1 MRIMTVLS
9 AGCLFAASIVLANV
23 GTASEQAAYAPPANA
38 TPVYAGALFY
48 PYGHPWLPYHAYRKD
63 VRFGYVPV
71 APPPKICHGPTGWYG
86 CFFYGP
92 PYYVYPRPPLGCP
105 GYAGFS
111 GSDPNA
117 YRTMVP
123 PPIPTPSGLPPYAQ
137 SPMPAAE
144 QLPAPPPRV
153 SSQTEPIPPPPSA
166 PMPK

>member
-9 AGCLFAASIVLANV
+9 AGCLFAGLIALATV
-23 GTASEQAAYAPPANA
+23 GRASEQAAYSPHVKSAPVA
-38 TPVYAGALFY
+38 AGALWY
-48 PYGHPWLPYHAYRKD
+48 PYGHPWFPHYAYYKD
-63 VRFGYVPV
+63 VRVGYVPV
-71 APPPKICHGPTGWYG
+71 APKAIFCTPTHYYG

-92 PYYVYPRPPLGCP
+92 PRYVYPRPPLGCP

-123 PPIPTPSGLPPYAQ
+123 PPIPTPSELPSYAQ
-137 SPMPAAE
+137 SPTPAAE
-144 QLPAPPPRV
+144 QLPPPPPRV
-153 SSQTEPIPPPPSA
+153 SSPPEPIPPPPSA